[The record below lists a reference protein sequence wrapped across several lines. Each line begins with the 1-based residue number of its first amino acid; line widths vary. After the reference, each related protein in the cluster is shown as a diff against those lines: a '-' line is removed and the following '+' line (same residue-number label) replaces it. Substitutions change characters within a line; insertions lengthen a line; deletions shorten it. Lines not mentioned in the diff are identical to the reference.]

1 MTSAAWALQQ
11 SIFMALS
18 GNVTVT
24 GLLGGARIFDDVPR
38 GAQFPYVTF
47 GQSTMRDFSTGSEEG
62 REHVVTLHVWSRA
75 AGRKEAHEIIDALRE
90 ALHDASLTLTGHRL
104 VNLRYELSDARRDP
118 DGETYQGIVRYRAV
132 TEPLP

>member
-1 MTSAAWALQQ
+1 MMSAAWALQQ

-18 GNVTVT
+18 GNATVT

-47 GQSTMRDFSTGSEEG
+47 GQSMMRDFSTGSEEG

-104 VNLRYELSDARRDP
+104 VNLRYELSEARRDP

-132 TEPLP
+132 TEPLT